1 MIYDRNKLIELLK
14 ENGVYVDGEDEVLE
28 LDSLTYVTVI
38 VDIENEFGISYPE
51 QFMIEEINVTLCELE
66 NTILEC
72 LNDTNI

>member
-51 QFMIEEINVTLCELE
+51 QFMIEEINVTLRELE